1 MSFGRA
7 DRLSLP
13 TPMPI
18 APDETRMISCP
29 AFFRSLSTLHSR
41 SMRWIFSRPVACAN
55 VDVPTLT
62 TIRITIPLEHKECI
76 HYSASRAKL
85 HPFSSLLCKRTG
97 NFYGIPYNKL
107 CGSCQKAA
115 PTMISVSCALSRR
128 TAAWTGSGRRCPAEA
143 RRWSCPYSP
152 DAWPTR
158 SPPRRQ
164 RRRRCRPAHPPCG
177 RSVGRSQ
184 THPRC

>member
-1 MSFGRA
+1 MFVKH
-7 DRLSLP
+7 
-13 TPMPI
+13 
-18 APDETRMISCP
+18 
-29 AFFRSLSTLHSR
+29 FHSR

-107 CGSCQKAA
+107 CGSCQK
-115 PTMISVSCALSRR
+115 
-128 TAAWTGSGRRCPAEA
+128 GSSHNDFGIM
-143 RRWSCPYSP
+143 
-152 DAWPTR
+152 
-158 SPPRRQ
+158 
-164 RRRRCRPAHPPCG
+164 RPQSANSG
-177 RSVGRSQ
+177 VDR
-184 THPRC
+184 

>member
-41 SMRWIFSRPVACAN
+41 SIRWIFSRPVACAN

-62 TIRITIPLEHKECI
+62 TIRIMIPLIYKNAAIIAHCAQNCICFCLCCAKESEI
-76 HYSASRAKL
+76 FTAYHTINYVGVA
-85 HPFSSLLCKRTG
+85 
-97 NFYGIPYNKL
+97 
-107 CGSCQKAA
+107 QKAA

-158 SPPRRQ
+158 LPPRRQ

-177 RSVGRSQ
+177 RSAGRSQ
-184 THPRC
+184 THPHC